1 MPFKIDAQGNIVTT
15 EHEGKKLPVFVHQD
29 GKEAPFD
36 ADATIGTIGR
46 LNAEAKAHREGK
58 ESAEKLL
65 KGFDGLDAAAAREA
79 LDKLKTLD
87 LNKLVDKGEV
97 EKVKAEVAK
106 ALEQQY
112 APALKERDTLR
123 EQLNAHLVG
132 GVFSGSKFVAE
143 KFAGENAAASAQ
155 IARALF
161 GGNYKVE
168 DGKVV
173 AYDGNGAKIYSR
185 ARPGELAD
193 AEEALQLLVEASPL
207 RASILKGSNASG
219 SGAGGSGGQGGGASG
234 QKTVT
239 RAQFDAMPQHERA
252 AHAKAGG
259 KVTD

>member
-1 MPFKIDAQGNIVTT
+1 MPFKIDAQGNIVTADSN
-15 EHEGKKLPVFVHQD
+15 GAKLPVFVHPD
-29 GKEAPFD
+29 GKETPFD
-36 ADATIGTIGR
+36 ADATIGTISR

-65 KGFDGLDAAAAREA
+65 KSFEGLDAAAAREA

-97 EKVKAEVAK
+97 EKVKAEVKA
-106 ALEQQY
+106 ALEAQY
-112 APALKERDTLR
+112 GPTVKERDTLR

-143 KFAGENAAASAQ
+143 KFAGENAAVSAQ

-161 GGNYKVE
+161 AGNFKVE

-173 AYDGNGAKIYSR
+173 AYDASGQKLYSR
-185 ARPGELAD
+185 ARPGEVAD
-193 AEEALQLLVEASPL
+193 AEEALQLIVEASPL
-207 RASILKGSNASG
+207 RASILKGANASG
-219 SGAGGSGGQGGGASG
+219 SGAGGSGGQGGTGG